1 MWLEIYKRRRTT
13 FLVGLEVLE
22 NFSESFNP
30 RIYADDC
37 NARRQNCMYWWRRGR
52 VELRSSIIAA
62 KLYPVTV

>member
-1 MWLEIYKRRRTT
+1 MWLEINKRRRTA

-22 NFSESFNP
+22 DFSESFNP

-52 VELRSSIIAA
+52 VEL
-62 KLYPVTV
+62 PV